1 MNNSTRKIK
10 VIGKICRILSSIMAV
25 LMIIG
30 TSMLVL
36 AGIVLIAIPQESIAA
51 DVEGS
56 ADVTVYGDWVD
67 KMTDKDFEKISE
79 KVEEGSFSLRI
90 RANKVNGIEREGN
103 SVVLHA
109 EGGAMHLSLRKIGFA
124 LLCYALI
131 PGALIAVFITL
142 RKLMRALETEESP
155 FSDKVVKKMTG
166 FAISLIP
173 YALLKPTFGKLGTML
188 MTSGDFDIHFG
199 VDLST
204 AFAALVIILIIM
216 IFKYGAAIQ
225 KESDETL

>member
-1 MNNSTRKIK
+1 MKNSTRKIK

-36 AGIVLIAIPQESIAA
+36 TGIVLIAIPQESIAA

-56 ADVTVYGDWVD
+56 ADVTVYGDWVG

-79 KVEEGSFSLRI
+79 KVEEGSFSL
-90 RANKVNGIEREGN
+90 KVNGIEREGN